1 MAIIEVDEEDF
12 HQTLNDEFDKGQ
24 VVILKFGSTYCDSCM
39 ALEFE
44 LEEID
49 EKHKNITIL
58 EIDCG
63 ESEQLAD
70 QYGIR
75 QVPTMVIYEDKNTTL
90 WHKEGVVL
98 AADIENII
106 GLD

>member
-12 HQTLNDEFDKGQ
+12 NQRLNEAFDEKK
-24 VVILKFGSTYCDSCM
+24 VVILKFHSEFCDTCM
-39 ALEFE
+39 AQGFE

-49 EKHKNITIL
+49 EKHENVTIL

-63 ESEQLAD
+63 ESEQLAEL
-70 QYGIR
+70 YGIQ
-75 QVPTMVIYEDKNTTL
+75 QVPTMVIYEDKDTTL

-106 GLD
+106 GL